1 VAGLLVRWTSFP
13 FDFFSARHST
23 MRALG
28 CARQL
33 RRNDM
38 AVITGDANDNV
49 LRGLSGADSIY
60 GLDGDDTLYGPGKL
74 FGGKGDDTYIYTQ
87 TKTPMVNYNGS
98 YGTELPDQG
107 YDTLIINMINDG
119 GVVFTDNANIEEFVI
134 NGNPGAVGGLGG
146 PGDTL
151 QPLVIHLNATHTA
164 LDEGT
169 GLPVDELT
177 GEPVKYYI
185 WSAAGD
191 DTIWGSAFGD
201 HIDGSKGAD
210 VMLGGKGDDIYE
222 VDVKSDI
229 VIEMGGGGH
238 DRINCTA
245 REYNLQINV
254 EDLYAYGE
262 KGATGKHFNGNV
274 GSNHIEI
281 TGDFNRD
288 VLAGKGNDYV
298 STAGGNDWL
307 RGGEGNDTLVGGLGN
322 DYYRN
327 EGTNFGA
334 DVINDAGGTNDTLEF
349 LGVDA
354 ERLWFTQIGND
365 LKITNIDSPNNSV
378 RVQNWFTQTDPAL
391 ETIFAH
397 GKELDGRLVS
407 ELVSV
412 MSDFV
417 MPINATEPMNAVVAQ
432 FIQADWH

>member
-1 VAGLLVRWTSFP
+1 
-13 FDFFSARHST
+13 
-23 MRALG
+23 
-28 CARQL
+28 
-33 RRNDM
+33 M
-38 AVITGDANDNV
+38 AVINGNANDNV
-49 LRGLSGADSIY
+49 LRGLSSADSVY
-60 GLDGDDTLYGPGKL
+60 GLDGNDTLYGPGKL

-151 QPLVIHLNATHTA
+151 QPFVIHLNTTHTA

-262 KGATGKHFNGNV
+262 RGSTGLNFNGNV
-274 GSNHIEI
+274 NNNHIEI
-281 TGDFNRD
+281 TGDFD
-288 VLAGKGNDYV
+288 HVVKSGAGDDYV
-298 STAGGNDWL
+298 STAGGNDYL
-307 RGGEGNDTLVGGLGN
+307 IGGVGNDTLAGGLGN
-322 DYYRN
+322 DGYRT
-327 EGTNFGA
+327 EIGNFGK
-334 DVINDAGGTNDTLEF
+334 DVITDVGGADDSLE
-349 LGVDA
+349 LMGLNP
-354 ERLWFTQIGND
+354 EQIWLTQVGND
-365 LKITNIDSPNNSV
+365 LKIYNIDSPTNNV
-378 RVQNWFTQTDPAL
+378 TVQNWFSDPNARM
-391 ETIFAH
+391 ETIYAN
-397 GKELDGRLVS
+397 GKSLEGARLND
-407 ELVSV
+407 LISV
-412 MSDFV
+412 MSDFTRPNSSGEV
-417 MPINATEPMNAVVAQ
+417 VNPAVTQA
-432 FIQADWH
+432 IQSDWR